1 MGLFDK
7 IFGQKPDGK
16 ATSQP
21 ASVAPPPVQP
31 PSPPAVTRQPEP
43 SEAMVDDAEEE
54 TSQPDGVQLSEKD
67 LVLDSRFNPFLP
79 SAVLATLFRNPN
91 TAATPAYD
99 STTLNE
105 LNRQPNKVV
114 VAEAKRANLIS
125 DDEQRRL
132 DTLFADVNSVERRI
146 FQNSK
151 TRGLMY
157 GYDVDAEKIILRS
170 LIGMN
175 LFVKAVQILTP
186 SQLTFL
192 KIETGEVDLIE
203 LLENSYVNLAAGMW
217 SKYVPPRRCSFAY
230 GTKKLWSS
238 AMQETADDM
247 VGAIDDGVEIAQQ
260 DGIAHVIELIDSS
273 DDIRQGLVDAYEL
286 NQQLVNQG
294 LDEQFN
300 RIRLCA
306 NTLGLHPICMVFF
319 QKRFEECI
327 WAYSRIDKDISNA
340 DKRYAENLIGRIN
353 AITDE
358 YVKAVTATTTQQ
370 GVKEDDFDSILKE
383 LEQLIGLASV
393 KEKVK
398 EAANF
403 ARIQQIRV
411 QKGAPKVNRSMHAV
425 FFGNPGTGKTTVAR
439 LMGRLYKSLGVLK
452 KGHVVECDRSRL
464 VAEYVGQTATKTNEV
479 IDSALD
485 GILFVDEAYTLSGKG
500 QQDYGKEAID
510 TLLKRMED
518 ERDRL
523 IVIVAGYT
531 GEMEG
536 FIGSNPGLKSRFTN
550 YIYFPDY
557 APAELQAIFAGMA
570 KQNGLKVSERLTNKL
585 LQHYT
590 MELEVRDAHFGNAR
604 DVRNQFESTLSNQ
617 SNRLAAEGKFDDE
630 SLALLDAE
638 DFASPFNDQ
647 IKV

>member
-7 IFGQKPDGK
+7 IFGPKTDGK
-16 ATSQP
+16 P
-21 ASVAPPPVQP
+21 ASQAASVEPTTVQP
-31 PSPPAVTRQPEP
+31 PPPLPVAQQTESPEKLADTG
-43 SEAMVDDAEEE
+43 EEE
-54 TSQPDGVQLSEKD
+54 ISQPDGVELSDKE
-67 LVLDSRFNPFLP
+67 LALDSRSSPFLP
-79 SAVLATLFRNPN
+79 SAVLATLFRNP
-91 TAATPAYD
+91 TTSATPAYD
-99 STTLNE
+99 SAALNQ

-114 VAEAKRANLIS
+114 VAEARRANLIS

-132 DTLFADVNSVERRI
+132 DTLLVAFNSEERRI
-146 FQNSK
+146 FQNSE
-151 TRGLMY
+151 TRGLIY
-157 GYDVDAEKIILRS
+157 GYDVDAEKIILRN

-186 SQLTFL
+186 SRMTFL
-192 KIETGEVDLIE
+192 KVESGEVDLIE
-203 LLENSYVNLAAGMW
+203 WLESGYVNLAAGMW
-217 SKYVPPRRCSFAY
+217 SKFVPPRSCAFAY

-238 AMQETADDM
+238 ALQETGDHIAA
-247 VGAIDDGVEIAQQ
+247 AIDDGVEIAQQ
-260 DGIAHVIELIDSS
+260 DGVAHVIELIDSS
-273 DDIRQGLVDAYEL
+273 DNIRQDLLGAYEH

-306 NTLGLHPICMVFF
+306 NALGLHPICMVFF

-358 YVKAVTATTTQQ
+358 YIKAVTAATTHQ

-439 LMGRLYKSLGVLK
+439 LMGRLYKSLGVLA

-464 VAEYVGQTATKTNEV
+464 VAEYVGQTATKTNEI
-479 IDSALD
+479 IDSARD
-485 GILFVDEAYTLSGKG
+485 GILFIDEAYSLSGKG
-500 QQDYGKEAID
+500 HQD
-510 TLLKRMED
+510 
-518 ERDRL
+518 
-523 IVIVAGYT
+523 
-531 GEMEG
+531 
-536 FIGSNPGLKSRFTN
+536 
-550 YIYFPDY
+550 
-557 APAELQAIFAGMA
+557 
-570 KQNGLKVSERLTNKL
+570 
-585 LQHYT
+585 
-590 MELEVRDAHFGNAR
+590 
-604 DVRNQFESTLSNQ
+604 
-617 SNRLAAEGKFDDE
+617 
-630 SLALLDAE
+630 
-638 DFASPFNDQ
+638 
-647 IKV
+647 